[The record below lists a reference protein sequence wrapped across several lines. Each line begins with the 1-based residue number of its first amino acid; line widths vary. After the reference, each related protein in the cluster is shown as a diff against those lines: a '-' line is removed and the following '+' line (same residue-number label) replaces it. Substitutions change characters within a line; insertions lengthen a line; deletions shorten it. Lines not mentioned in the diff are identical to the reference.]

1 MGRFP
6 ILLGALLVLGPAGG
20 GAAVANLGLSHLSGF
35 YESAFTL
42 TIPVP
47 AGAATVYYTTNGLF
61 PRPESA
67 TPYTRPIP
75 IATTTIVRAA
85 GFDRETN
92 LISTTTRTFLFV
104 SDVLGQTGAHLPK
117 TWGTNHAKPARAHYA
132 MITSKSENAASRQR
146 VAEGLRS
153 LATLSIIAEPD
164 DLFSAESGLYAH
176 PTERGAAWERRV
188 LVELIDT
195 NNRPLFQ
202 CGAGLRLHGSMSRRP
217 DESPKHSF
225 RLNFR
230 SRYGAA
236 KLRYPMFGEHGA
248 QEFDTLILRAGNNNS
263 WLDSSGEGRRRADY
277 IRDEWMRRSM
287 LAMGHPSARGI
298 FVHFYLNGL
307 YWWLYNLCEPPDE
320 SLFADDGDISGA
332 KFDVRKAGKTES
344 GDEIAWTQMMNLAN
358 AGLTGERNFAEMG
371 QLLDLPEF
379 VDYLILNSY
388 AGNSDWDRTANWVA
402 ARPRIPGGRF
412 QFLVW
417 DAERTL
423 EDLDADTLDFDD
435 QDSPQR
441 LFHQLCENAAF
452 RKLFASRSRQ
462 LLFDR
467 GPLSPENCADH
478 YGALTNV
485 VAKALTAEAARWGTY
500 RRDVHQYKS
509 GPFEGY
515 TVEGHWQPEVDRI
528 LNEYFPRR
536 REIVLSQFRER
547 GLFPPNHDA
556 ARWTH

>member
-1 MGRFP
+1 MTGRVS
-6 ILLGALLVLGPAGG
+6 ILFGALLVLGTAGG
-20 GAAVANLGLSHLSGF
+20 GAAVANLGLGHPSGF

-47 AGAATVYYTTNGLF
+47 AGAATVYYTTNGQS

-67 TPYTRPIP
+67 TPYVGPIP
-75 IATTTIVRAA
+75 IAKTTIVRAA

-92 LISTTTRTFLFV
+92 LISTATGTLLFV
-104 SDVLGQTGAHLPK
+104 PDVLGQTGAHLPQ
-117 TWGTNHAKPARAHYA
+117 TWGTNQAKPARAHYA
-132 MITSKSENAASRQR
+132 MITSKSENAASCPS

-153 LATLSIIAEPD
+153 LPTLSIIADPA
-164 DLFSAESGLYAH
+164 DLFSPESGLYAH
-176 PTERGAAWERRV
+176 PTERGTAWERTV
-188 LVELIDT
+188 TAELIST
-195 NNRPLFQ
+195 NNQTLFQ

-263 WLDSSGEGRRRADY
+263 WLDSSGDGRRRADY

-298 FVHFYLNGL
+298 FVHLYLNGL
-307 YWWLYNLCEPPDE
+307 YWGLYNLCEPPDE
-320 SLFADDGDISGA
+320 SLFADNGDISGA

-358 AGLTGERNFAEMG
+358 AGLTGERNYEELG

-435 QDSPQR
+435 EDSPPR

-452 RKLFASRSRQ
+452 RKLFAGRSRQ
-462 LLFDR
+462 LLSEN
-467 GPLSPENCADH
+467 GPLSPENCTKRYRTLADTV
-478 YGALTNV
+478 G
-485 VAKALTAEAARWGTY
+485 KAMSAEAARWGTY

-515 TVEGHWQPEVDRI
+515 TVEGHWRPEVDRI
-528 LNEYFPRR
+528 LNEYFPQRR
-536 REIVLSQFRER
+536 DLLLNQLRER
-547 GLFPPNHDA
+547 GLFAPLDRPA
-556 ARWTH
+556 GE